1 MKLCCKNCKHYLD
14 GTCSVEENIITNIE
28 QEFCEDWQEP

>member
-1 MKLCCKNCKHYLD
+1 MKLCCKNCKYYLD
-14 GTCSVEENIITNIE
+14 GTCSVGDNVTDPE